1 MDMSDGAN
9 RRPPAAGDL
18 LTVAEVAAML
28 RVSKMTIYRLI
39 DAGRL
44 NAVRV
49 GRSFRL
55 PQASV
60 ESFLREASDPDRC
73 G

>member
-1 MDMSDGAN
+1 MDMSDGTN
-9 RRPPAAGDL
+9 RRLPAAGDL
-18 LTVAEVAAML
+18 LTVAEVAVML

-60 ESFLREASDPDRC
+60 ELFLCEASDPDRC